1 MFAALGDEVRLGIVG
16 RLSAG
21 GPLSIARLTDG
32 TGVSRQAV
40 TKHLDVLADAG
51 FVRGARHG
59 RERIWELNTNQL
71 TEARR
76 YLELVSQRWDDA
88 LGRLRSLVEG

>member
-51 FVRGARHG
+51 LVHGARHG

-71 TEARR
+71 SEARR

-88 LGRLRSLVEG
+88 LGRLRTFVEG

>member
-21 GPLSIARLTDG
+21 GPLSIAQLTDG

-40 TKHLDVLADAG
+40 TKHLDVLANAG
-51 FVRGARHG
+51 LVRGARHG